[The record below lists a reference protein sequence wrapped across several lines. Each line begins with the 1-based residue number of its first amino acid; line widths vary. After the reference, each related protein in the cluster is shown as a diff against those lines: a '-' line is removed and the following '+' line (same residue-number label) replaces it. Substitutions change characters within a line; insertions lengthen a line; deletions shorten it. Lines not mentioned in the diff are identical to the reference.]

1 MIKGRYV
8 IKIDGEVVAERDNL
22 ITTNGFFMINRHL
35 AKSSIDWAGAL
46 AIGSVTTAPSISD
59 KTLYY
64 ELDRMPI
71 TLKSYQKINPRYTI
85 TNKALAA
92 GVVTLQFTSTT
103 TPTMALGYKIQVTGV
118 DSVLMGTF
126 SVNLTAGDYAV
137 ISAPTTTTAGVY
149 QIKYNVSSATT
160 ITSTAVSSNTALIS
174 VLNDNLGNAVY
185 NNEIVVKA
193 TVDPSLNLVINEV
206 GALPLNLKN
215 KNNSYMKKITD
226 FSEQYTSD
234 ASLSAWIDN
243 SAVTTS
249 VVGLVNI
256 NTTNGYSWATGGA
269 AVTFNVASTA
279 GLKVGSAIFLSGIT
293 PTGAYS
299 APAGAATVTQINGN
313 YQIVATMTSGT
324 NVTGLTQTGSGGV
337 MSINSS
343 SLIPLSNSGKFNISG
358 TTGHLYTLS
367 NISID
372 ASNFSSSDFIMLLY
386 YSASASANTSMT
398 IYLYDI
404 NGAAYACQNTA
415 INTVVGWN
423 IARFQLP
430 TISTTVSATV
440 YSIFPST
447 GAIINIVQ
455 ILTTTLPGTIYLDE
469 MKFISNEYL
478 SAHPSGGI
486 SSFTTIS
493 GNSPSTGYV
502 TITTSSPHNYSAGS
516 TVTISGLPSI
526 AITAATAAST
536 TVATYT
542 QASGVWLPA
551 VGSSVTITGMTPA
564 YFNGTFI
571 VSAIGGVLG
580 AFTTTVSSTAGPF
593 TAGSASGLGTIDAW
607 NKSFPIYT
615 TPTSTTFVVYN
626 PGTSLSSTGI
636 TLMTGSSA
644 PTLLIPPEYQLTSR
658 SVFPTPIYK
667 YAGQQMDIEYHLQV
681 T

>member
-35 AKSSIDWAGAL
+35 ARSSIEWAGAL
-46 AIGSVTTAPSISD
+46 AIGAITTAPSISD

-126 SVNLTAGDYAV
+126 SVNLTAGDYTV
-137 ISAPTTTTAGVY
+137 ISAPTTTAAGVY

-193 TVDPSLNLVINEV
+193 TVDPSLNLIISEV
-206 GALPLNLKN
+206 GVLPLNLKN
-215 KNNSYMKKITD
+215 KNNSYMTRVTD

-234 ASLSAWIDN
+234 ASLSAWADN
-243 SAVTTS
+243 LSPFTLP

-256 NTTNGYSWATGGA
+256 NTTNGYSWVTGGA
-269 AVTFNVASTA
+269 VVTFNVASTA
-279 GLKVGSAIFLSGIT
+279 GLKVGSTIFLNGIT
-293 PTGAYS
+293 PAGAYS
-299 APAGAATVTQINGN
+299 APSGAATITQINGN
-313 YQIVATMTSGT
+313 YQLVATMTSGT
-324 NVTGLTQTGSGGV
+324 NVTGTTQTGSGGT
-337 MSINSS
+337 MSLNSS
-343 SLIPLSNSGKFNISG
+343 TLVPASNSGKFNIGVTSG
-358 TTGHLYTLS
+358 HTYTLQ

-372 ASNFSSSDFIMLLY
+372 ASNFSSSDGLVILY
-386 YSASASANTSMT
+386 YSSAASSGAVQQFAVN
-398 IYLYDI
+398 LFDI
-404 NGAAYACQNTA
+404 NGNIYNSGGGYMLT
-415 INTVVGWN
+415 TTTVGWN
-423 IARFQLP
+423 VVRFP
-430 TISTTVSATV
+430 NDGRW
-440 YSIFPST
+440 PST
-447 GAIINIVQ
+447 GAIINRVDLITVS
-455 ILTTTLPGTIYLDE
+455 LPATTIYLDE
-469 MKFISNEYL
+469 IKFVSNEYW
-478 SAHPSGGI
+478 SAHPSAGI
-486 SSFTTIS
+486 SSITALNS
-493 GNSPSTGYV
+493 NSPSTGYV
-502 TITTSSPHNYSAGS
+502 NIQTALNHNYSAGA
-516 TVTISGLPSI
+516 TVVISGMPTV
-526 AITAATAAST
+526 AITAATAASA

-542 QASGVWLPA
+542 YNSSTQTAG
-551 VGSSVTITGMTPA
+551 VGSTVTITGMTPS
-564 YFNGTFI
+564 YFNGTF
-571 VSAIGGVLG
+571 VVTAIGGSGAATTFTVLG
-580 AFTTTVSSTAGPF
+580 SGFTISGT
-593 TAGSASGLGTIDAW
+593 ASGFGVFDVW
-607 NKSFPIYT
+607 NKSYT
-615 TPTSTTFVVYN
+615 IFSVPSSQSFVVYN
-626 PGTSLSSTGI
+626 PGIVPFAAGPLVKSISGTIS
-636 TLMTGSSA
+636 
-644 PTLLIPPEYQLTSR
+644 LIPPEYQLTSR